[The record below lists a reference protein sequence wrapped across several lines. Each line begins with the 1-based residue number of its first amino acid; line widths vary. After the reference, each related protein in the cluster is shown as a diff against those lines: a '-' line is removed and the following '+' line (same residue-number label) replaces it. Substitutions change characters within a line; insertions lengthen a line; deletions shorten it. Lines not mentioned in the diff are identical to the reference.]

1 MKNIALILFI
11 LVRIFPLSGQTIEKH
26 LSLEEAL
33 KIAREQSLD
42 ALVAKN
48 QMRIA
53 YWQYR
58 NYRAD
63 LLPSMTLSGTL
74 PSLDRSISNYLK
86 EDGTYKFVS
95 SSSISEQLSLS
106 IDQNIPFTGGKI
118 SIESIAQR
126 MDELEGNKRTDYMS
140 IPVSISLNQPLI
152 TSNPLKW
159 AIRIEPERYKQAQQQ
174 YAVNQEAI
182 AIRTLNYY
190 FDLLLAKENSHIAK
204 QNLQNADKLYEV
216 AQGKKKIGLISDNDL
231 LQLKLNKL
239 NASTSVIRA
248 EQDYEQ
254 TMFSFRNYLGYNDR
268 VVVIPEIPRECPVV
282 DVSLAQALELASV
295 NNPFSRDVLCR
306 QLEARQQIAAAKAN
320 RGFRADLFAS
330 IGYTGN
336 GSKFKHAYQDLR
348 SREMVSLGISIPIL
362 DWGKGRGKV
371 ELARSQQ
378 EIVENQ
384 LKQES
389 MNFEQNVMTVVRQY
403 QEQTRLTDIARLADT
418 VSQQRYKTAF
428 ETFLMGKISVLDINS
443 AQTERD
449 NAKRNYI
456 SQLYSSWLYFY
467 TLRQITLFDFE
478 RKENIITEYMQ
489 P

>member
-1 MKNIALILFI
+1 MKNILFF
-11 LVRIFPLSGQTIEKH
+11 IFICASPLAGQTIEKR
-26 LSLEEAL
+26 LSLDEAL
-33 KIAREQSLD
+33 ALAREQSLD
-42 ALVAKN
+42 ALVIKN
-48 QMRIA
+48 QMRVA

-58 NYRAD
+58 DYRAN
-63 LLPSMTLSGTL
+63 LLPSMTLTGTL

-86 EDGTYKFVS
+86 EDGSYKFIS
-95 SSSISEQLSLS
+95 SSSISEKLSLS

-118 SIESIAQR
+118 SIESMAQR
-126 MDELEGNKRTDYMS
+126 IDELEGDKRTNYMS
-140 IPVSISLNQPLI
+140 VPVSISLNQPLI

-159 AIRIEPERYKQAQQQ
+159 SMRIEPERYKQAQQQ
-174 YAVNQEAI
+174 YSVNQEAI
-182 AIRTLNYY
+182 AIRTINYY
-190 FDLLLAKENSHIAK
+190 FDLLLAMENIRMSK

-216 AQGKKKIGLISDNDL
+216 AQSKKKIGLISNHDL

-239 NASTSVIRA
+239 NASSSLIRA
-248 EQDYEQ
+248 EQEFEQ
-254 TMFSFRNYLGYNDR
+254 NMFSFRNYLGFNDR
-268 VVVIPEIPRECPVV
+268 VVLVPEIPRECPVV
-282 DVSLAQALELASV
+282 EVTLAQAIELAFI
-295 NNPFSRDVLCR
+295 NNPFARDILCSR
-306 QLEARQQIAAAKAN
+306 LEAQQQIATAKSN

-336 GSKFKHAYQDLR
+336 GTRFRHAYQDLR

-362 DWGKGRGKV
+362 DWGKGRGKL

-378 EIVENQ
+378 EIMETQ
-384 LKQES
+384 LKQETL
-389 MNFEQNVMTVVRQY
+389 NFEQNIMTVVRQY
-403 QEQTRLTDIARLADT
+403 QEQSRLTDIARLADT
-418 VSQQRYKTAF
+418 VSQERYKTAF

-467 TLRQITLFDFE
+467 TLRQITLYDFE
-478 RKENIITEYMQ
+478 RKENIINEFMQ

>member
-1 MKNIALILFI
+1 MKNIVLILLI
-11 LVRIFPLSGQTIEKH
+11 LARIFPLSGQTIEKH

-58 NYRAD
+58 DYRAD

-86 EDGTYKFVS
+86 EDGTYKFIS

-118 SIESIAQR
+118 SIESMTQR

-159 AIRIEPERYKQAQQQ
+159 ATRIEPERYKQAQQQ
-174 YAVNQEAI
+174 YAANQEAI
-182 AIRTLNYY
+182 AIRTLNHY
-190 FDLLLAKENSHIAK
+190 FDLLLAKENTHIAK

-216 AQGKKKIGLISDNDL
+216 ALGKKKIGLISDNDL

-248 EQDYEQ
+248 EQEYEQ

-282 DVSLAQALELASV
+282 DVTLAQVLELASV
-295 NNPFSRDVLCR
+295 NNPFSRDILCR
-306 QLEARQQIAAAKAN
+306 QLEARQQIAMAKAN
-320 RGFRADLFAS
+320 RGFRADLYAS

-336 GSKFKHAYQDLR
+336 GPKFKHAYQDLR

-389 MNFEQNVMTVVRQY
+389 MNFEQNVMTIVRQY

-478 RKENIITEYMQ
+478 RKENIINEYI
-489 P
+489 